1 MHTRSLDGPS
11 VFSSMTSGEILLT
24 NNYFTQMCVRGYVS
38 VYARSPRKENRDNFF
53 LFIIKLSLLENRMV
67 EEKKKERSEVL
78 NFGNRER
85 V

>member
-1 MHTRSLDGPS
+1 
-11 VFSSMTSGEILLT
+11 
-24 NNYFTQMCVRGYVS
+24 MCVRGYVS

-67 EEKKKERSEVL
+67 EKKKKERSEVL